1 MEILYTVI
9 VWAFKS
15 LWPLPFLVVAI
26 GLGVYLMTLP
36 KQRAKRRNAIAFVT
50 LVISVVTLS
59 LSSFLGHLVTVP
71 LMNAIGIETQG
82 VVLSTYK
89 TGDVYNEREVFAFN
103 VLYQLANGQLI
114 KSQVKTSDFT
124 VYPITNT
131 VRYPGDGMV
140 FKLKYL
146 PRIPRY
152 FVIVS
157 E

>member
-124 VYPITNT
+124 VYPMTNT
-131 VRYPGDGMV
+131 VRYPAMEWC
-140 FKLKYL
+140 L
-146 PRIPRY
+146 
-152 FVIVS
+152 S
-157 E
+157 

>member
-36 KQRAKRRNAIAFVT
+36 KQCAKRRNAIAFVT

-124 VYPITNT
+124 VYPMTNT
-131 VRYPGDGMV
+131 VRYPGDGRV